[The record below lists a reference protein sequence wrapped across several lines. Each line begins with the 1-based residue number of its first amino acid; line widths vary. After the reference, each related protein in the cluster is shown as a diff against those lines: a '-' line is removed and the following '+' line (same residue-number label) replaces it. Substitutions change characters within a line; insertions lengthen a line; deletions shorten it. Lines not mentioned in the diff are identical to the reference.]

1 MSRHADGKRDL
12 DRKWGDSDAG
22 RKTNLL
28 RAGSSVRC
36 ILEEQFLVSL
46 ALSWCKIAANDQW
59 KRTVENSRTAPPTP
73 PWSLYNEITQGRRSA
88 ASD

>member
-36 ILEEQFLVSL
+36 ILEEQRSTQIV
-46 ALSWCKIAANDQW
+46 A
-59 KRTVENSRTAPPTP
+59 KRMRVNIFPIFSFIGFKLMQNCSE
-73 PWSLYNEITQGRRSA
+73 WSVKADRRKF
-88 ASD
+88 